1 MANQKNTG
9 LGLQQTKGKFQVYGK
24 IIGVDKDRF
33 YSEITTRTGKPMR
46 MLNFGVEINRG
57 QTIYLSL
64 NGMENDKVYFS
75 PDKKTEGQ
83 IESVPWRDRF
93 TYNKPG
99 YHAMG
104 VCVGLEQIVNAKGK
118 PENVKKYLVGFDA
131 CEYISEHLQDGM
143 SVFIRGDIEYST
155 YNEKHQIKFVP
166 SQVSLLSKDIDFDD
180 TSYTVSA
187 AFQQQIIVMGVTKHE
202 NGNDFVVSAKTVG
215 FKSIEDAEFILH
227 KEKAP
232 LAQALRKMKP
242 YTTLMVFGNI
252 EVINSAVEVKKDDIW
267 GVNPMTITAP
277 TIRQLVITGGE
288 PDTIDT
294 TIYNEKD
301 MEEAIA
307 RMNAK
312 NQVKSDFADTN
323 DDEDN
328 VWGSGNKNDDI
339 DDDWD

>member
-33 YSEITTRTGKPMR
+33 YSEITTKTGKPMR

-75 PDKKTEGQ
+75 PDKKTEGK

-155 YNEKHQIKFVP
+155 YNEKHQTKFVP

-180 TSYTVSA
+180 PNYTVSA
-187 AFQQQIIVMGVTKHE
+187 AFQQQIIVMGVAKHE

-227 KEKAP
+227 KEKSP

-252 EVINSAVEVKKDDIW
+252 EVINSVVEEKKDDIW

-312 NQVKSDFADTN
+312 NQVKADFAGTN
-323 DDEDN
+323 DDEDD